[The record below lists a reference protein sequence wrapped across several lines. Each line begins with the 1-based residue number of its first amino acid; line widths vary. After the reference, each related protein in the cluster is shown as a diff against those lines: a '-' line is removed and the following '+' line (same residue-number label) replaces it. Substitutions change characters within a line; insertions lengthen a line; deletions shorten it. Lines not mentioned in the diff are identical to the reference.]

1 MVVAEAVARRTIV
14 GDALLD
20 HLFGDAERRRVE
32 DLVPL
37 HVRQGDHQ
45 RAAGELRGADGRG
58 TSEKCAEL
66 RAKLRAEV
74 RPFAS

>member
-1 MVVAEAVARRTIV
+1 VVVAEEVARRTIV

-45 RAAGELRGADGRG
+45 RAAGELRGGGRG
-58 TSEKCAEL
+58 A
-66 RAKLRAEV
+66 
-74 RPFAS
+74 